1 MERFSITMNSDDIDL
16 FERRRAELGLTK
28 SAYIRYLIA
37 EHENGVPEFISFQK
51 VIKQISELNTYMKE
65 IIINENFDANDKL
78 LFYEKIN
85 TVIATVK
92 RAIAPNWRNHRKQI
106 GIKNEWWVCC
116 KSLEYHR

>member
-28 SAYIRYLIA
+28 SAYIRYLIT

-85 TVIATVK
+85 TVTATVK
-92 RAIAPNWRNHRKQI
+92 SVIDDCANLAQSSKTDRNK
-106 GIKNEWWVCC
+106 K
-116 KSLEYHR
+116 

>member
-78 LFYEKIN
+78 LVYEKIN
-85 TVIATVK
+85 TVTATVK
-92 RAIAPNWRNHRKQI
+92 SAIDDCAKLAQSSKTDRNK
-106 GIKNEWWVCC
+106 K
-116 KSLEYHR
+116 